1 MAAIG
6 RQSDQSPDEGDRMYP
21 QIVFNGAVIA
31 PSEIERRATQLAAR
45 LSAAGLYE
53 GDVVGV
59 MMRNQPAYLEIMLAC
74 NLIGVYYCSINWH
87 FKSAEAGYILKDS
100 GAKMLFIQDV
110 FLDQIG
116 GLEALGGIRPI
127 VIASEASSSV
137 SSAGRASDYV
147 SFREGACDG
156 AYIAGEPR
164 GPMTYTSGST
174 GRPKGVRRLPLDP
187 ASRPAQIAKR
197 DEVSRHV
204 FGIAPDSRCFIAA
217 PLYHSAPFSYATFA
231 AAQGATI
238 FLEERFDEARL
249 LDLIETERLSHLYLV
264 PTMYQRLLRLPEEK
278 RAGRDLSS
286 VQFVASTGS
295 PCGPELK
302 RQMIEWWGPVINETY
317 ASTETGYVTAIG
329 SHDALR
335 KPGSAGRLLPHAE
348 LKILGDDGSPRGVG
362 EIGLIYAVQRAYP
375 DFTYANNQAARAAID
390 NGGLITLGDMGY
402 LDEEGF
408 LFICDRKNDMVISG
422 GVNIYPAEIEAAIN
436 ELAGV
441 RDSAVFGIPD
451 AEFGEALAAAIQL
464 APLSEVTEA
473 DVREHLR
480 ERIANYKV
488 PKRIDF
494 YPELPREDTGKIF
507 KRRLRDPFWQQAGRS
522 I

>member
-1 MAAIG
+1 
-6 RQSDQSPDEGDRMYP
+6 MYP
-21 QIVFNGAVIA
+21 QIVFNGAVVA
-31 PSEIERRATQLAAR
+31 PSEIERRATRLARR
-45 LSAAGLYE
+45 LSESGLKE
-53 GDVVGV
+53 GEVVGV

-87 FKSAEAGYILKDS
+87 FKTAEAGYILQDS
-100 GAKMLFIQDV
+100 GCKILFLQDI
-110 FLDQIG
+110 FLEQIG
-116 GLEALGGIRPI
+116 GVEALGDIKPI
-127 VIASEASSSV
+127 VIGSEASASMANAGRITDYMSYREGV
-137 SSAGRASDYV
+137 SSADFV
-147 SFREGACDG
+147 
-156 AYIAGEPR
+156 AGEPR

-187 ASRPAQIAKR
+187 ASRPAKLQMR
-197 DEVSRHV
+197 DEVSRAV

-249 LDLIETERLSHLYLV
+249 LDLIEKERLSHLYLV

-278 RAGRDLSS
+278 RRDRDLSS

-295 PCGPELK
+295 PCGAELK
-302 RQMIEWWGPVINETY
+302 RQMIAWWGPVINETY

-329 SHDALR
+329 SDDALR
-335 KPGSAGRLLPHAE
+335 KPGSAGRLLPHAQ
-348 LKILGDDGSPRGVG
+348 LKILGDDGSAKGIG
-362 EIGLIYAVQRAYP
+362 EIGLIYAAQHAYP
-375 DFTYANNQAARAAID
+375 DFTYANNDAARAAID
-390 NGGLITLGDMGY
+390 QDGLVTLGDMGY

-408 LFICDRKNDMVISG
+408 LFVCDRRNDMVISG
-422 GVNIYPAEIEAAIN
+422 GVNIYPAEIEAVIN
-436 ELAGV
+436 ELQGV
-441 RDSAVFGIPD
+441 KDSAVFGIPD

-464 APLSEVTEA
+464 APASQVTEA
-473 DVREHLR
+473 DVRQHLR
-480 ERIANYKV
+480 ERMANYKV

-494 YPELPREDTGKIF
+494 HAELPREDTGKIF

>member
-1 MAAIG
+1 
-6 RQSDQSPDEGDRMYP
+6 MYP

-31 PSEIERRATQLAAR
+31 PSEVERRATRLAAR
-45 LSAAGLYE
+45 LSEEGLRE

-59 MMRNQPAYLEIMLAC
+59 MMRNRPAYLEIMLAC

-87 FKSAEAGYILKDS
+87 FKSAEAGYILKDC
-100 GAKMLFIQDV
+100 GAKVLFIQDI
-110 FLDQIG
+110 FLEQIG
-116 GLEALGGIRPI
+116 GIEALEGIKPI
-127 VIASEASSSV
+127 VIAAEASSTLQGDS
-137 SSAGRASDYV
+137 RLTDYI
-147 SFREGACDG
+147 SYREGANSAG
-156 AYIAGEPR
+156 YLAGEPR

-187 ASRPAQIAKR
+187 ASRPAQISMR
-197 DEVSRHV
+197 DEVSRAV

-238 FLEERFDEARL
+238 FLEERFDESRL
-249 LDLIETERLSHLYLV
+249 LDLIEAEHVSHLYLV

-278 RAGRDLSS
+278 RTGRDLSS

-295 PCGPELK
+295 PCGAELK
-302 RQMIEWWGPVINETY
+302 RQMISWWGPVINETY

-329 SHDALR
+329 SDDALR
-335 KPGSAGRLLPHAE
+335 KPGSAGRLLPYAE
-348 LKILGDDGSPRGVG
+348 LRIVGDDGSAKGVG
-362 EIGLIYAVQRAYP
+362 EIGLIYALQRAYP

-390 NGGLITLGDMGY
+390 RDGLVTLGDMGY

-408 LFICDRKNDMVISG
+408 LFICDRRNDMVISG
-422 GVNIYPAEIEAAIN
+422 GVNIYPAEIEAVIN
-436 ELAGV
+436 ELSGV
-441 RDSAVFGIPD
+441 KDSAVFGIPD

-464 APLSEVTEA
+464 APASQLTES

-494 YPELPREDTGKIF
+494 HTELPREDTGKIF